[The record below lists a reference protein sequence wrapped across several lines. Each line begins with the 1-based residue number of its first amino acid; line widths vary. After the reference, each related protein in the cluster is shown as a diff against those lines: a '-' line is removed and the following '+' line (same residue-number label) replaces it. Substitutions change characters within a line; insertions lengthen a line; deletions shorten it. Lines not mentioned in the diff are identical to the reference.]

1 MRLFLGQRA
10 WMLQRVTALV
20 LLFLLALGAA
30 TLLAGPPLGYE
41 RWYALATSTHGSVL
55 IVVFFAAL
63 ALHGWIGVRD
73 IALDYIHSPA
83 LRLALLAVVGVILFA
98 IVIRVLLTMAV
109 HFTGG
114 A

>member
-10 WMLQRVTALV
+10 WVLQRLTALV

-30 TLLAGPPLGYE
+30 TLLIAPPFAYE
-41 RWYALATSTHGSVL
+41 RWYALATSTHGAVL
-55 IVVFFAAL
+55 IVVFFATL

-73 IALDYIHSPA
+73 IALDYVHAPF
-83 LRLALLAVVGVILFA
+83 LRLAVLTVVGVILFA
-98 IVIRVLLTMAV
+98 IVIRVVLTMAA
-109 HFTGG
+109 HFAGG